1 MTAIYI
7 SSPYRADDDQTLQE
21 NINLARRACEY
32 AIKSGDTPIC
42 PQLYYPQFLDEGTQ
56 RDIALKAGLGLVK
69 AADELWVIGPKIS
82 SGMASEIKEAAR
94 LGVPVRCVT
103 DPQVAMEHLLDAIFK
118 E

>member
-1 MTAIYI
+1 MNSIYVC
-7 SSPYRADDDQTLQE
+7 SPYRADDDRELQE
-21 NINLARRACEY
+21 NINLARRACKY
-32 AIKSGDTPIC
+32 VIKCGCTPIC
-42 PQLYYPQFLDEGTQ
+42 PQLYFPQFLNEETQ
-56 RDIALKAGLGLVK
+56 REIALKAGLGLVK

>member
-1 MTAIYI
+1 MKVIYI
-7 SSPYRADDDQTLQE
+7 CSPFRADDSKAFHE
-21 NINLARRACEY
+21 NIKLAQRACEY
-32 AIKSGDTPIC
+32 AIGSGNTPIC
-42 PQLYYPQFLDEGTQ
+42 PQLYFPQFLNEETQ
-56 RDIALKAGLGLVK
+56 REIALKAGLGLVK

-82 SGMASEIKEAAR
+82 SGMASEILEAAR